1 MVGEE
6 TTSFPEFCPTRGGH
20 GVGGVRGGW
29 YMNLGAQ
36 SLQKLGAK
44 SQNLSVILGVATFS
58 EIEILHHIDK
68 RNIAKTRLIW
78 KIQV

>member
-1 MVGEE
+1 M
-6 TTSFPEFCPTRGGH
+6 
-20 GVGGVRGGW
+20 
-29 YMNLGAQ
+29 
-36 SLQKLGAK
+36 QKLGAK

-68 RNIAKTRLIW
+68 QNIAKTRLIW